1 MFVRYKDD
9 GRGRSVPVA
18 KVYTSKEHNIR
29 SSQIDKDALWAI
41 RRMQSS
47 GAEAYIVGGAIRD
60 IMLGRHPKDFDIA
73 TSLSP
78 RQVQRMFWNS
88 RIIGRRFRIVH
99 LFFGDKI
106 IEVTTFRSD
115 EENFED
121 GRNNVYGSIEQDAR
135 RRDFSINSLYYN
147 PANGQLLDFND
158 AMEDFRR
165 RQIRSLIPLS
175 YSFSEDPVR
184 MIRALKYQATT
195 GFALRRDVRHA
206 IKKNAANIESCS
218 ISRLTEEVS
227 KILLSGSSFPI
238 FSNLAEYG
246 LLQFILPCFSMYM
259 EYGEIAKALQEA
271 DEKVN
276 EGKRN
281 GTPLGKDAVLAVI
294 LKPLIIFPD
303 TQSMTPDE
311 MFHEGFRQAK
321 ILISPMTPP
330 NYELEKAVDII
341 LQEMGIRR
349 SRKSAEARAP
359 HKKPNTMGRKR
370 AAEEEL
376 SSAPSE
382 RRKKK
387 RKKVKAAQLENKHA
401 SLAEAHDD

>member
-227 KILLSGSSFPI
+227 KMISSGYAEAIFLNLQKYGILT
-238 FSNLAEYG
+238 Y
-246 LLQFILPCFSMYM
+246 ILPIISMYL
-259 EYGEIAKALQEA
+259 EYPSVHEALSEM
-271 DEKVN
+271 DGKVRKGI
-276 EGKRN
+276 ES
-281 GTPLGKDAVLAVI
+281 GTPLAKDEIIAML
-294 LKPLIIFPD
+294 LKPLIVFDNPEG
-303 TQSMTPDE
+303 TSAE
-311 MFHEGFRQAK
+311 ELFREGFRQAK

-330 NYELEKAVDII
+330 NYELEKAVDR
-341 LQEMGIRR
+341 LLDDMGIKR
-349 SRKSAEARAP
+349 SRNRKSAEARIP
-359 HKKPNTMGRKR
+359 RKKPNNMGRKS
-370 AAEEEL
+370 AANEEL
-376 SSAPSE
+376 SSGPKKSRKR
-382 RRKKK
+382 RRKA
-387 RKKVKAAQLENKHA
+387 KAIPPEPRT
-401 SLAEAHDD
+401 LAEEHDL

>member
-1 MFVRYKDD
+1 M
-9 GRGRSVPVA
+9 PVA
-18 KVYTSKEHNIR
+18 KVYTPKEHNIR

-41 RRMQSS
+41 KRIQAS

-121 GRNNVYGSIEQDAR
+121 GRNNVYGSIEQDAK
-135 RRDFSINSLYYN
+135 RRDYSINSLYYN
-147 PANGQLLDFND
+147 PSNGQLLDFND

-195 GFALRRDVRHA
+195 GFSLCRDVRHA
-206 IKKNAANIESCS
+206 IKKNAENIETCS

-227 KILLSGSSFPI
+227 KIISSGYAEPIFLNLQKFGLLIYILPIISMYLEYPSFHEALAELDKKVREGIESGSP
-238 FSNLAEYG
+238 LAKDE
-246 LLQFILPCFSMYM
+246 IIYM
-259 EYGEIAKALQEA
+259 L
-271 DEKVN
+271 
-276 EGKRN
+276 
-281 GTPLGKDAVLAVI
+281 
-294 LKPLIIFPD
+294 LKPLIVFDNPEG
-303 TQSMTPDE
+303 TASDE
-311 MFHEGFRQAK
+311 LFREGFRQAK

-330 NYELEKAVDII
+330 NYELEKAVDR
-341 LQEMGIRR
+341 LLEDMGYKRNR
-349 SRKSAEARAP
+349 NRKSAEARVP
-359 HKKPNTMGRKR
+359 RKKPNNMGRKS
-370 AAEEEL
+370 AANEEL
-376 SSAPSE
+376 SSGPRKS
-382 RRKKK
+382 RKKK
-387 RKKVKAAQLENKHA
+387 RKIKVPAEPKT
-401 SLAEAHDD
+401 LAEEHDL

>member
-195 GFALRRDVRHA
+195 GFALKRDVRHA

-227 KILLSGSSFPI
+227 KMISSGYAEAIFLNLQKYGILT
-238 FSNLAEYG
+238 Y
-246 LLQFILPCFSMYM
+246 ILPIISMYL
-259 EYGEIAKALQEA
+259 EYPSVHEALSEM
-271 DEKVN
+271 DVKVRKGI
-276 EGKRN
+276 ES
-281 GTPLGKDAVLAVI
+281 GTPLAKDEIIAML
-294 LKPLIIFPD
+294 LKPLIVFDNPEG
-303 TQSMTPDE
+303 TSAE
-311 MFHEGFRQAK
+311 ELFREGFRQAK

-330 NYELEKAVDII
+330 NYELEKAVDR
-341 LQEMGIRR
+341 LLEDMGIKR
-349 SRKSAEARAP
+349 SRNRKSAEARIP
-359 HKKPNTMGRKR
+359 RKKPNNMGRKS
-370 AAEEEL
+370 AANEEL
-376 SSAPSE
+376 SSGPKKSRKR
-382 RRKKK
+382 RRKA
-387 RKKVKAAQLENKHA
+387 KAIPPEPRT
-401 SLAEAHDD
+401 LAEEHDL